1 MSTPLSTSTLLQMNN
16 ATATTT
22 APAMSSPQLSAD
34 ADRHSR
40 PSSDNDDDT
49 DTTTTEPH
57 VSVADIPLTRQQ
69 TSTSSLPSTTETPQ
83 TEGTSNA
90 NSVHEGQHNDHTED
104 KQQTQDALNINNA
117 MVEATVSRHSL
128 SDEADDEEPRVWTAE
143 PAKPVPVTDGNA
155 EGAVPGVLSN
165 SLDQER
171 QQCDVD
177 GDRCDDRGKLL
188 SETAVRPTAPQGS
201 EADDDEK
208 EKGEEEEE
216 ERLQL
221 LLKVGMGSVF
231 CP

>member
-1 MSTPLSTSTLLQMNN
+1 MNN
-16 ATATTT
+16 ATVTATTT

-40 PSSDNDDDT
+40 PPSDNDDDT

-57 VSVADIPLTRQQ
+57 VSVADKPLTRQQ
-69 TSTSSLPSTTETPQ
+69 TSTSSLPSATETPQ

-90 NSVHEGQHNDHTED
+90 NSVDEGQHNDHTED
-104 KQQTQDALNINNA
+104 KQQTQDALTINNA
-117 MVEATVSRHSL
+117 IVEATMSRRSL
-128 SDEADDEEPRVWTAE
+128 SDEADDEEPRIRTAE

-155 EGAVPGVLSN
+155 DGAVPGILSN

-171 QQCDVD
+171 QQRDVD
-177 GDRCDDRGKLL
+177 DDRCDDRGKLL

-201 EADDDEK
+201 EGDDNEK
-208 EKGEEEEE
+208 EKGEEEE
-216 ERLQL
+216 RLHL
-221 LLKVGMGSVF
+221 LLKVGTWSVF